1 MNDINLEIEIQKAY
15 KQLNP
20 IKKTIFWVTYSIALM
35 TGIIKL
41 ALNTLRRKPW
51 QNGHHELVI
60 I

>member
-41 ALNTLRRKPW
+41 ALNTLRRKP
-51 QNGHHELVI
+51 
-60 I
+60 